1 MYLGSSH
8 NFDEFQ
14 AYLVIFLFDI
24 KKKFTHTKQINLIL
38 VLIFFKY

>member
-24 KKKFTHTKQINLIL
+24 KKNSHTQKQIYLIL